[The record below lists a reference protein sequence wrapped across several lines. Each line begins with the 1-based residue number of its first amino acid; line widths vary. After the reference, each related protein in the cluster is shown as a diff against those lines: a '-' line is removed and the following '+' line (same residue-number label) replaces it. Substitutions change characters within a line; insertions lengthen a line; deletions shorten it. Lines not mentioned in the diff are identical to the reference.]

1 MKGYL
6 ELLFG
11 LMQFALQV
19 QPTLR
24 VKAVKCMIMH
34 MIKHKHTRNDAT
46 NQRKRKQAA
55 HLTAVEFQREFIA
68 SALQRHALDARQN
81 AAVVTI
87 MQCCTLLA
95 ELPCRI
101 GACTQKSAEA

>member
-1 MKGYL
+1 MNDNAHD
-6 ELLFG
+6 
-11 LMQFALQV
+11 Q
-19 QPTLR
+19 TDT
-24 VKAVKCMIMH
+24 H
-34 MIKHKHTRNDAT
+34 TNTNKHTRNEAT

-55 HLTAVEFQREFIA
+55 HLTAVELQREFIA
-68 SALQRHALDARQN
+68 STLQRHALDARHN

-87 MQCCTLLA
+87 VQCCTLLA